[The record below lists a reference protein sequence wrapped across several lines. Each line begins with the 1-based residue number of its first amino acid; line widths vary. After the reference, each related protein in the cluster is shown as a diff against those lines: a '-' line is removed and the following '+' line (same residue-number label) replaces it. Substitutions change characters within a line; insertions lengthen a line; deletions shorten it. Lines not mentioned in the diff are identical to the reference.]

1 MNPSKLFKGFT
12 PYRQLGTAVMPTHET
27 LSKFPITE
35 PHSTSWSSSGFAE
48 VMDEELVLDVQGGGT
63 LAMFQVNERIL
74 PGSVIREKIVE
85 RVKDIQERD
94 GRKVGKKQFAEIR
107 DDVTMQLLPGAF
119 IRRKY
124 IPVLFRNDLIFIF
137 TGSAKLCDSVA
148 SSLVLSM
155 DEGFS
160 LSHVGALVEASVGGA
175 LTTLAKEE
183 IVGSDDDCFWTS
195 NSLVLSGGDK
205 QMIRIKDKGVGSHDV
220 QELLKQDYQVKQLGL
235 TFGVD
240 DGGSTSIEEAEFVL
254 SDKFIFTGM
263 KLIDVKTEHS
273 NDSKDASDILMSTAW
288 LTATMASRIVAL
300 AVEMCGG
307 YRDTVAPSKPA
318 VDVSDL

>member
-12 PYRQLGTAVMPTHET
+12 PYRQLGTVVMPTHET
-27 LSKFPITE
+27 LSKFPIQE
-35 PHSTSWSSSGFAE
+35 PHSTAWSSSGFAE

-74 PGSVIREKIVE
+74 PGSVIKEKIVE

-119 IRRKY
+119 IRRKFV
-124 IPVLFRNDLIFIF
+124 PVLFRNDLVFIF

-155 DEGFS
+155 DEGFA

-183 IVGSDDDCFWTS
+183 SLTGPDNSSAFWVN

-205 QMIRIKDKGVGSHDV
+205 QTIRIKDKGIGSHDV

-235 TFGVD
+235 TFGED
-240 DGGSTSIEEAEFVL
+240 EATEGDADFVL

-263 KLIDVKTEHS
+263 KLLGTK
-273 NDSKDASDILMSTAW
+273 DSGKNSETDAADILISTAW